1 MVIHENKVY
10 EQVTTDLFTVFKE
23 VDTPLTPDIEPEF
36 HGKPIPMSMW
46 HDIMHC
52 MKQTQD
58 KFNSEALVFLFYDTN
73 NTEPWSWWLPPQQTN
88 GMTVKSLPDDPEY
101 KKQRAMY
108 PDLMLGTVH
117 HHCTS
122 SAFQSGTDE
131 ADEVNREG
139 LHFTIG
145 HLDKPKFDVH
155 FRMSL
160 GGQCIEMDAHT
171 YIESVRSP
179 FKKNVKVSDEVYH
192 AVIQRMTKDEMLDYN
207 PDKQVDHSAL
217 FDNIHKPAITM
228 GFKSKSDYG
237 LGYSNKA
244 WFDAREPYINNYTK
258 SKKNSHE
265 EVADDLITQVF
276 TDYEYEDILNSY
288 YHHIGDN
295 TSIQRLAT
303 SEATEKDLQQDLLK
317 AFEDEAFQTTQDGR
331 KFLKQIEAFLQEQKR
346 FGVDSTITD
355 LQYGLS
361 QLNFEEG
368 STIQPMDTEAVL

>member
-1 MVIHENKVY
+1 MIIHNNKVY

-23 VDTPLTPDIEPEF
+23 VDTPVTPDIVPEF
-36 HGKPIPMSMW
+36 HGKPIPMFMW

-58 KFNSEALVFLFYDTN
+58 QFNSEALVFLFYDADSN
-73 NTEPWSWWLPPQQTN
+73 QPWSWWLPPQQTN

-101 KKQRAMY
+101 KKQRAKY

-145 HLDKPKFDVH
+145 HLNKAKFDIH

-160 GGQCIEMDAHT
+160 GGQCVEMDAHT
-171 YIESVRSP
+171 YIEPVTSP
-179 FKKNVKVSDEVYH
+179 FKKNAKVSDEIYN
-192 AVIQRMTKDEMLDYN
+192 AVVERMTKDTMLEYN
-207 PDKQVDHSAL
+207 PKYKDYSHL
-217 FDNIHKPAITM
+217 FDNIHKPTITM
-228 GFKSKSDYG
+228 GYKSKNNYG
-237 LGYSNKA
+237 LGYGA
-244 WFDAREPYINNYTK
+244 RDWFDERQAYVSNYKT
-258 SKKNSHE
+258 SKKNAHE
-265 EVADDLITQVF
+265 EVADDLITQVL
-276 TDYEYEDILNSY
+276 TDYEYEDILNNY
-288 YHHIGDN
+288 YHHIGN
-295 TSIQRLAT
+295 HASIQRLAT
-303 SEATEKDLQQDLLK
+303 SEATEEDLRQDLLK
-317 AFEDEAFQTTQDGR
+317 AFEDEAFQTSKEGR
-331 KFLKQIEAFLQEQKR
+331 KFLKQIETFLQEQKR

-361 QLNFEEG
+361 QLCFEER